1 VKEIVLASRNPGK
14 ARELTVLIDI
24 PGLVVRPMSDFLPP
38 EFVVEETGA
47 TFEEN
52 AWLKA
57 SAVCEATER
66 LTLADDSGLEVDAL
80 DGRPGVHSARFAGD
94 SATDEQN
101 NALLL
106 EQLRGVPAAERTAR
120 FRVVLTVATWREGRA
135 TCLARSEG
143 VLEGRITFAP
153 RGSGGFGYDCLFEPD
168 GHPGITTAEM
178 TASEKNAISHRGQA
192 ASGLNRA
199 LSEWFDGSDRV

>member
-14 ARELTVLIDI
+14 ARELAVLIDI

-57 SAVCEATER
+57 SAVCQATQR

-80 DGRPGVHSARFAGD
+80 NGRPGVHSARFAGPN
-94 SATDEQN
+94 ATDEEN

-106 EQLRGVPAAERTAR
+106 QSLRDVPAPARTAR
-120 FRVVLTVATWREGRA
+120 FRVVLAVAGWHEGRA
-135 TCLARSEG
+135 VCLAECAG
-143 VLEGRITFAP
+143 ELEGAIAFAP
-153 RGSGGFGYDCLFEPD
+153 RGTGGFGYDCLFEPAE
-168 GHPGITTAEM
+168 HPGRTTAEM
-178 TASEKNAISHRGQA
+178 TPAEKNAISHRGEA
-192 ASGLNRA
+192 ARGMNWA
-199 LSEWFDGSDRV
+199 LSEIFRDLAKV